1 MSDTG
6 PQDPFDPDEPFDMS
20 DPDPYDP
27 AGAGM
32 SGSSGPFG
40 PMGGSG
46 GIGDMGGLADMG
58 TFLQGLS
65 AMLAGGSGASGSWDA
80 AAQLAGSIA
89 TQGRSEPN
97 IDPNDRIA
105 VEQLARVAELQVQGI
120 VSIGTDEPVRLEP
133 LNRTQWSKRFLDDER
148 PLLERLSGSLGKAL
162 QAQLGELEREADDD
176 PFSVPGMEGLAGM
189 GMSPDAMIRQVMAMM
204 GPMLLS
210 MMAGS
215 TAGHLAARAFGHYE
229 LPLPR
234 PAGAPLT
241 MVLSNVDEFAA
252 EWSLPDDSVRLWVV
266 LSDVIHERVMSVPHV
281 RAELERML
289 VEYAS
294 SFNDDVNDMERRMM
308 ELGIPD
314 LLGTGEPD
322 MAALQ
327 RLAADPDILL
337 GAMQSDVQRALMPR
351 IETLVAT
358 VEGYVDHIL
367 DRLGHR
373 LIADYERVT
382 EAMRRR
388 RVEFGPE
395 RRFVE
400 RLFGL
405 ELRQAT
411 FDRGAAF
418 VDGLVERAGV
428 EVLDELW
435 SDIAH
440 LPTPAELD
448 APGLWLARVTDTDGS
463 AGLPELPELDEP
475 FEVPDFF
482 DLGDDGT
489 PQG

>member
-1 MSDTG
+1 MTDDG
-6 PQDPFDPDEPFDMS
+6 PPDPFDDDPLDDGPDAGRGSPSGSPF
-20 DPDPYDP
+20 
-27 AGAGM
+27 GAGM
-32 SGSSGPFG
+32 PF
-40 PMGGSG
+40 SG
-46 GIGDMGGLADMG
+46 GMPFPGGLPGGFPGGADMSFGDMGA
-58 TFLQGLS
+58 FLQGLS
-65 AMLAGGSGASGSWDA
+65 SMLAGGSGSGGSWDA

-97 IDPNDRIA
+97 LDPADRIA

-120 VSIGTDEPVRLEP
+120 VTVGSDTPVRLEP
-133 LNRTQWSKRFLDDER
+133 LNRTQWARRFLDDER
-148 PLLERLSGSLGKAL
+148 PLLERLSGSLGRAL
-162 QAQLGELEREADDD
+162 QAQLGELEKEADDD
-176 PFSVPGMEGLAGM
+176 PLAAMGGLGSA
-189 GMSPDAMIRQVMAMM
+189 DALIRQVMAMM
-204 GPMLLS
+204 GPMLLG

-234 PAGAPLT
+234 PTDGPIT
-241 MVLSNVDEFAA
+241 MVLSNVDEFAD
-252 EWSLPDDSVRLWVV
+252 EWSLPRDSVRLWVV
-266 LSDVIHERVMSVPHV
+266 LSDVTHHRVLGIPHV
-281 RAELERML
+281 RAHLDELL
-289 VEYAS
+289 S
-294 SFNDDVNDMERRMM
+294 SYSSGFNDDVGDMERRME

-327 RLAADPDILL
+327 RLAGDPDILL
-337 GAMQSDVQRALMPR
+337 GAMQSDAQRELMPR

-358 VEGYVDHIL
+358 IEGYVDHVL
-367 DRLGHR
+367 DRLGRR
-373 LIADYERVT
+373 LLADYDRVT

-411 FDRGAAF
+411 FDRGASF
-418 VDGLVERAGV
+418 VEGLVDRAGV

-435 SDIAH
+435 VDVER
-440 LPTPAELD
+440 LPTPAELG
-448 APGLWLARVTDTDGS
+448 APGLWLARVGVDVGDGVDD
-463 AGLPELPELDEP
+463 LPELDEP
-475 FEVPDFF
+475 FEVPDFL

-489 PQG
+489 PES